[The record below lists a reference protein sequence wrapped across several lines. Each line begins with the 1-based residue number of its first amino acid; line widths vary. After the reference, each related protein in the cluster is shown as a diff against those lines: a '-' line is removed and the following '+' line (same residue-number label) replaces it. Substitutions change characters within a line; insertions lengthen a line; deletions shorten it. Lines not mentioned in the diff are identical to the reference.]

1 MRSLVV
7 MGVAGCGKSSLGAG
21 VAAALGWEL
30 IEGDDFHLESS
41 KAKMR
46 MGVPLADTDRAA
58 WLDTLGLE
66 LALHP
71 HAVLTC
77 SALKRSYRDQLR
89 SHVPG
94 LCFAFLQLDEAAA
107 HERVAARFGE
117 HLFPPT
123 LVANQFATLE
133 TPDGEANVLW
143 LDATLP
149 QGALKNQVL
158 AWITSLDPVTETP
171 A

>member
-1 MRSLVV
+1 MSSLVV

-66 LALHP
+66 LALHQQS
-71 HAVLTC
+71 VLTC

-94 LCFAFLQLDEAAA
+94 LRFAFLQLDEA
-107 HERVAARFGE
+107 
-117 HLFPPT
+117 
-123 LVANQFATLE
+123 
-133 TPDGEANVLW
+133 
-143 LDATLP
+143 
-149 QGALKNQVL
+149 
-158 AWITSLDPVTETP
+158 
-171 A
+171 

>member
-1 MRSLVV
+1 
-7 MGVAGCGKSSLGAG
+7 
-21 VAAALGWEL
+21 
-30 IEGDDFHLESS
+30 
-41 KAKMR
+41 
-46 MGVPLADTDRAA
+46 
-58 WLDTLGLE
+58 
-66 LALHP
+66 LHP